1 MIGLGWGIQATLVS
15 TAVAEAFD
23 LQLLPGILAF
33 RFVTVGLSSY
43 VALPSAGEQNSVAPP
58 PPRLYAFDLAKLVS
72 CFPQSGVNN

>member
-43 VALPSAGEQNSVAPP
+43 VALPSAGEQNLVAPP
-58 PPRLYAFDLAKLVS
+58 SRLYAFDLAKLVS
-72 CFPQSGVNN
+72 CFPQSGAIR